1 MSAARPRRR
10 SGGQAKRPGVRA
22 RRPGGHA
29 RRPGQPL
36 RRRLRLPAAGRIL
49 ALLLFS
55 ATIAALVAGVYG
67 PWMRVSALGHTGDAF
82 TPSDRVQAILDDYR
96 GQSILAVDRAGLRDR
111 LAALP
116 TVADAEIELRL
127 PGELQVAITE
137 KHPAFLWRTPRAVMI
152 GAPDGTLI
160 AELPLTDAVP
170 SDLRA
175 LPQVSDER
183 FVSRLL
189 TVGDAVPPAE
199 LRVANRLTDLDPRL
213 IGSRADAV
221 AVKVDY
227 QMGFMLES
235 AAPAW
240 SVALGFYQL
249 DPREDEAA
257 ADARLERQL
266 AAIRTLF
273 AMRPERGVSWLDARN
288 PGKVYWTP

>member
-189 TVGDAVPPAE
+189 TVGDAVPTAE

>member
-1 MSAARPRRR
+1 
-10 SGGQAKRPGVRA
+10 
-22 RRPGGHA
+22 
-29 RRPGQPL
+29 
-36 RRRLRLPAAGRIL
+36 
-49 ALLLFS
+49 
-55 ATIAALVAGVYG
+55 
-67 PWMRVSALGHTGDAF
+67 
-82 TPSDRVQAILDDYR
+82 
-96 GQSILAVDRAGLRDR
+96 
-111 LAALP
+111 
-116 TVADAEIELRL
+116 
-127 PGELQVAITE
+127 
-137 KHPAFLWRTPRAVMI
+137 
-152 GAPDGTLI
+152 
-160 AELPLTDAVP
+160 VP

>member
-137 KHPAFLWRTPRAVMI
+137 KDPAFLWRTPRAVMI
-152 GAPDGTLI
+152 GASDGTLI

-175 LPQVSDER
+175 LPQVSDGR